1 MARRTSTDSERSR
14 EGLALPLE
22 AFSDRA
28 RTEGLSTFKEPELD
42 LETSPDWFHEGQR
55 RAWNSKARTVA
66 VIAGAQS
73 GKTVLGPWWLI
84 REMQRCG
91 PGDYA
96 IVGPTITLIERKAIP
111 EFAEV
116 FCRTLGL
123 GTYRSTDHRFV
134 LSEEGAMKLF
144 GKPDASLTVFIGYA
158 TKPDSLESATYKAIW
173 ADEAGQSDFQ
183 RGSWEALDRR
193 RLVHQARA
201 LITTTPYSWNWLK
214 TDLLDRAETLG
225 TDIEVINFATTA
237 NPRVNPAEVERARRV
252 LPDWRFAMMYEGKF
266 TRPAGMVYADFR
278 RDTHTVPRFEI
289 PQDWQRFMG
298 VDFGSRN
305 TAAVW
310 VALDPQN
317 GIHYVTRTYHDA
329 GQSPQDHVRRWRHD
343 EPEPLR
349 VGGAPSE
356 GDWREGFAEAGAP
369 IQRPA
374 IAAPEVQIARV
385 RALFA
390 ERKLLIFDDLER
402 LIRELESLSYCVNS
416 DGDPLPEIERES
428 TFHRHAAL
436 RYACTLLALGEEAK
450 KIERAHRFP
459 PGKKA

>member
-1 MARRTSTDSERSR
+1 MARGHRKGARRTQNELELCLDDAIDLARKERI
-14 EGLALPLE
+14 ALTP
-22 AFSDRA
+22 
-28 RTEGLSTFKEPELD
+28 EPPLD
-42 LETSPDWFHEGQR
+42 LESAPDWFHEGQL
-55 RAWNSKARTVA
+55 RAWNSRARTVA

-96 IVGPTITLIERKAIP
+96 IVGPTITLLERKAIP

-144 GKPDASLTVFIGYA
+144 GKPNASLTVFVGYA

-193 RLVHQARA
+193 RLVHRARA

-225 TDIEVINFATTA
+225 TDIEVVNFATTA
-237 NPRVNPAEVERARRV
+237 NPRVNPAEVESARRV

-266 TRPAGMVYADFR
+266 TRPAGMVYSDFR
-278 RDTHTVPRFEI
+278 RGTHTVPRFNI
-289 PQDWQRFMG
+289 PADWPRFMG

-305 TAAVW
+305 TAGVW
-310 VALDPQN
+310 IALDPKT

-329 GQSPQDHVRRWRHD
+329 GQSPQDHVRRWKHD

-356 GDWREGFAEAGAP
+356 NDWRDGFAEAGAP
-369 IQRPA
+369 IQRPT

-390 ERKLLIFDDLER
+390 SGKLLIFNDLER
-402 LIRELESLSYCVNS
+402 LIRELEGLSYCVNA

-436 RYACTLLALGEEAK
+436 RYACTLLALDEEAK
-450 KIERAHRFP
+450 KIERSHRFP
-459 PGKKA
+459 LTKKA